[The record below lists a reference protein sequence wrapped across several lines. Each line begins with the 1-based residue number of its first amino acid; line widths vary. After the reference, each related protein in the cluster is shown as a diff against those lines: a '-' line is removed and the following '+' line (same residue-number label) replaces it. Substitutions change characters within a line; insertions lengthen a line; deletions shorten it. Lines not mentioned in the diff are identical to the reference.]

1 MRRIL
6 RHGATLGRRKHQ
18 VKEELK
24 NMYAVIVTGGKQYKV
39 SEGDVIE
46 VEKLEGEA
54 GAKVEF
60 PAIMAVDGDT
70 VTVGG
75 DVKVKVSGEIV
86 KQGKTKKIVVFKYK
100 AKKNERVKNGHR
112 QAFTKVKITGIA

>member
-1 MRRIL
+1 
-6 RHGATLGRRKHQ
+6 
-18 VKEELK
+18 
-24 NMYAVIVTGGKQYKV
+24 MYAVIVTGGKQYKV

-60 PAIMAVDGDT
+60 EVLMTVDGDKV
-70 VTVGG
+70 VTGK
-75 DVKVKVSGEIV
+75 DVKAKVSGEIV
-86 KQGKTKKIVVFKYK
+86 KQGKTKKVVVFKYK

-112 QAFTKVKITGIA
+112 QAFTKVKITKIA

>member
-1 MRRIL
+1 
-6 RHGATLGRRKHQ
+6 
-18 VKEELK
+18 
-24 NMYAVIVTGGKQYKV
+24 MYAVILSGGKQYKV

-60 PAIMAVDGDT
+60 PALMTVDGET
-70 VTVGG
+70 VCIGSEVSA
-75 DVKVKVSGEIV
+75 KVSGEIV

-112 QAFTKVKITGIA
+112 QAFTKVKITKIA